1 MRKIKTYLSGGGNL
15 PQACLFLTVLV
26 VVGKLLVVPRTPSN
40 DERSLVVWLEEVGGF
55 GRLRLVWPVVLRAC
69 QPFGW

>member
-1 MRKIKTYLSGGGNL
+1 MQMQKIKTYLSGGGNL

-40 DERSLVVWLEEVGGF
+40 DERSLVVWPEEVGCF
-55 GRLRLVWPVVLRAC
+55 G
-69 QPFGW
+69 